1 MVALADAPA
10 QFVQWEPG
18 SDDKE
23 HWLFAATVPRD
34 VLRVREDYKSYTDR
48 VGKNWDVFFDAPGA
62 SVHAARGELASP
74 TRHYCTNADCSHTFV
89 PVRHSSSGL
98 LKIFREWV
106 RPGES
111 GHGAT
116 VHAPSDTFNC
126 PYWGLH
132 DRDPNAPLTDVEPS
146 SKREFGYGGNW
157 NDVSGEIVSYHV
169 SKVLRMW
176 IVPPGKIVSFGSSG
190 FPEWFSEHFCTTR
203 EAMRAYFHSDD
214 KMEHARQYGWL
225 QVHAR
230 ARARHRHTHTHRL
243 YAECCTSA
251 ISTRPC
257 VSTALTGV
265 SCHMSTSAFHVH
277 CAHLCYPASPPAAMA
292 ARRWRHAVGAA
303 LPRDLRER
311 HPARDCCA
319 AANWPVEL
327 LSEQAADR
335 PALPLHGNA
344 PIKGTQNTPMSGD
357 GRGGRMCSRRA
368 GGVQAA
374 RV

>member
-1 MVALADAPA
+1 MRGIQGPATRAMLLLRGLVAHVGCVCFVCIHHRSLPLLAVPPLLPGSLIMKWRTAGGAFLLAFSGGARVSAELGDAEGKMVALVDAPA
-10 QFVQWEPG
+10 QFAQWEPG

-132 DRDPNAPLTDVEPS
+132 ERDPNAPLTDVEPS

-203 EAMRAYFHSDD
+203 KAMRAYFHSDD
-214 KMEHARQYGWL
+214 KMEHARAYGWL

-230 ARARHRHTHTHRL
+230 ARARHRHTFTRIGFMRNAAPPL
-243 YAECCTSA
+243 SA
-251 ISTRPC
+251 R
-257 VSTALTGV
+257 
-265 SCHMSTSAFHVH
+265 
-277 CAHLCYPASPPAAMA
+277 
-292 ARRWRHAVGAA
+292 
-303 LPRDLRER
+303 
-311 HPARDCCA
+311 
-319 AANWPVEL
+319 
-327 LSEQAADR
+327 
-335 PALPLHGNA
+335 
-344 PIKGTQNTPMSGD
+344 
-357 GRGGRMCSRRA
+357 GRA
-368 GGVQAA
+368 
-374 RV
+374 